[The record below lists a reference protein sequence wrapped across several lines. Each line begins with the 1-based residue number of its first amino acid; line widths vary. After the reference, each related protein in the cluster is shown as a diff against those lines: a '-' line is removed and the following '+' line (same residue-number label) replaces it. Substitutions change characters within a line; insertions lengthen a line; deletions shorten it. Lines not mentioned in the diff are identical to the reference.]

1 MRMAATRPRIVLGG
15 TSSGAGKTTLTVG
28 LMAAL
33 AKRGMTVQ
41 GFKVGP
47 DYIDPTFHTAAT
59 GRISRNLDTWMMEPT
74 SMKEIFWRASEGA
87 DISLIEGVMGFYDG
101 KDPKS
106 NRGST
111 AEIGMLLD
119 APVILVVDIK
129 AMARSAAAI
138 VKGFQLLEPAVNI
151 AGVIANRAGSANH
164 FQLVKTAIEQ
174 ECGVPVIGYLPHD
187 PAITAPE
194 RHLGLVPAVERGE
207 LQPWL
212 DLLAEKVAATVD
224 LDQLL
229 ALTDQHASF
238 DKPEPLLFK
247 KRENASQE
255 PVTIA
260 VARDSAFHF
269 YYQENFELLEAHGAK
284 LHFFSPL
291 AGELPPA
298 DADGLYIGGGFPE
311 EFAARLEAQADVRH
325 ALKSMIEGGLPTFA
339 ECGGYMFLCEAIH
352 DRAGNRHEMLGIVKN
367 EVKMQTKLAAL
378 GYREAVA
385 LTDSILLAAGETARG
400 HEFHY
405 SSLVHELARDH
416 AYEVSGLRGRKKEGF
431 AQGNVLAGYTHLH
444 FASNPGMV
452 QRWLTHCREWKR
464 TREERATV

>member
-1 MRMAATRPRIVLGG
+1 MATTRPRLVLGG

-33 AKRGMTVQ
+33 AKRGMSVQ

-59 GRISRNLDTWMMEPT
+59 GRISRNLDTWMMEPS

-119 APVILVVDIK
+119 APVILIVDIK

-229 ALTDQHASF
+229 TITEQHASF
-238 DKPEPLLFK
+238 DKPEPILFT
-247 KRENASQE
+247 KRDNEGLE

-269 YYQENFELLEAHGAK
+269 YYQENFELLEAYGAK

-311 EFAARLEAQADVRH
+311 EFAARLEEQVNVRH
-325 ALKSMIEGGLPTFA
+325 VLKSMIEGGLPTFA

-352 DRAGNRHEMLGIVKN
+352 DRAGNRYEMLGIVNN

-385 LTDSILLAAGETARG
+385 LADSILLAAGETARG

-405 SSLVHELARDH
+405 SSLVHELEHDH

-452 QRWLTHCREWKR
+452 QRWLSHCREWKR
-464 TREERATV
+464 TREESVT

>member
-1 MRMAATRPRIVLGG
+1 MSITTRPRLVLGG
-15 TSSGAGKTTLTVG
+15 TSSGAGKTTITVG

-33 AKRGMTVQ
+33 AKRGMAVQ

-59 GRISRNLDTWMMEPT
+59 GRISRNLDTWMMEPA

-187 PAITAPE
+187 PAITSPE
-194 RHLGLVPAVERGE
+194 RHLGLVPAIERGE
-207 LQPWL
+207 MNPWL

-229 ALTDQHASF
+229 ALMQEHAPF
-238 DKPEPLLFK
+238 DKPESVLFK
-247 KRENASQE
+247 KKEQIDQE

-269 YYQENFELLEAHGAK
+269 YYQENFELLESHGAK

-291 AGELPPA
+291 AGELPPE

-311 EFAARLEAQADVRH
+311 EFAASLEEQREVRQ
-325 ALKSMIEGGLPTFA
+325 ALKQRIESGLPTFA
-339 ECGGYMFLCEAIH
+339 ECGGFMFLCEAIH
-352 DRAGNRHEMLGIVKN
+352 DRTGNRHEMLGIVKN
-367 EVKMQTKLAAL
+367 EVRMQSKLAAL

-385 LTDSILLAAGETARG
+385 LADNLLLKAGETARG

-405 SSLVHELARDH
+405 SALVHDSEQGH
-416 AYEVSGLRGRKKEGF
+416 AYEVSGLRGRKKEGY
-431 AQGNVLAGYTHLH
+431 AERNLLAGYTHLH
-444 FASNPGMV
+444 FASNPQMV
-452 QRWLTHCREWKR
+452 ERWLTICRQWKQAR
-464 TREERATV
+464 KEEANA

>member
-1 MRMAATRPRIVLGG
+1 MSMTTRPRLVLGG
-15 TSSGAGKTTLTVG
+15 TSSGAGKTTITVG

-33 AKRGMTVQ
+33 AKREMAVQ
-41 GFKVGP
+41 GFKTGP

-59 GRISRNLDTWMMEPT
+59 GRISRNLDTWMMEPAA
-74 SMKEIFWRASEGA
+74 MKEIFWRASEGA

-187 PAITAPE
+187 PALTAPE
-194 RHLGLVPAVERGE
+194 RHLGLVPAIERGE
-207 LQPWL
+207 MKPWL

-229 ALTDQHASF
+229 ALTQEHAYF
-238 DKPEPLLFK
+238 DKPESVLFTP
-247 KRENASQE
+247 QE
-255 PVTIA
+255 KAGQQPVTIA
-260 VARDSAFHF
+260 VARDLAFHF
-269 YYQENFELLEAHGAK
+269 YYQENFELLESYGAK

-291 AGELPPA
+291 HGELPPQ

-311 EFAARLEAQADVRH
+311 EFAEKLEAQTEVREV
-325 ALKSMIEGGLPTFA
+325 LKRLIENGLPTFA
-339 ECGGYMFLCEAIH
+339 ECGGFMFLCEAIH
-352 DRAGNRHEMLGIVKN
+352 DRAGNRHEMLGIIKN
-367 EVKMQTKLAAL
+367 EVRMQSKLAAL

-385 LTDSILLAAGETARG
+385 LTDTLLLQEKETARG

-405 SSLVHELARDH
+405 SALVHEQKQGH

-431 AQGNVLAGYTHLH
+431 AGQNLLAGYTHLH
-444 FASNPGMV
+444 FASNTGMV
-452 QRWLTHCREWKR
+452 QRWLSICREWKQAR
-464 TREERATV
+464 KEQTNA

>member
-1 MRMAATRPRIVLGG
+1 
-15 TSSGAGKTTLTVG
+15 
-28 LMAAL
+28 
-33 AKRGMTVQ
+33 
-41 GFKVGP
+41 
-47 DYIDPTFHTAAT
+47 
-59 GRISRNLDTWMMEPT
+59 
-74 SMKEIFWRASEGA
+74 MKEIFWRASEGA

-187 PAITAPE
+187 PALTAPE

-229 ALTDQHASF
+229 AITEQHASF
-238 DKPEPLLFK
+238 DKPEPILFT
-247 KRENASQE
+247 KRDNEGLE

-269 YYQENFELLEAHGAK
+269 YYQENFELLEAYGAK

-291 AGELPPA
+291 AGELPPG

-311 EFAARLEAQADVRH
+311 EFAARLEAQVDVRH
-325 ALKSMIEGGLPTFA
+325 VLKSMIEGGLPTFA

-352 DRAGNRHEMLGIVKN
+352 DRAGNRYEMLGIVNN

-385 LTDSILLAAGETARG
+385 LSDSILLAAGETARG

-405 SSLVHELARDH
+405 SSLVHELERDH

-452 QRWLTHCREWKR
+452 QRWLSHCREWKR
-464 TREERATV
+464 TREESVT

>member
-1 MRMAATRPRIVLGG
+1 MSMATTRPRLVLGG
-15 TSSGAGKTTLTVG
+15 TSSGAGKTTVTVG

-33 AKRGMTVQ
+33 AKRGMAVQ

-59 GRISRNLDTWMMEPT
+59 GRVSRNLDTWMMKPAA
-74 SMKEIFWRASEGA
+74 MQEIFWRASDGA

-119 APVILVVDIK
+119 APVMLVVDIK

-151 AGVIANRAGSANH
+151 VGVIANRAGSANH

-187 PAITAPE
+187 PAMTAPE

-207 LQPWL
+207 MQPWL

-229 ALTDQHASF
+229 ALTEKHASF

-247 KRENASQE
+247 QRDMAEQE

-269 YYQENFELLEAHGAK
+269 YYQENFELLESYGAK
-284 LHFFSPL
+284 LRFFSPL

-311 EFAARLEAQADVRH
+311 EFAARLEAATEVRQVLK
-325 ALKSMIEGGLPTFA
+325 ALIEGGLPTFA
-339 ECGGYMFLCEAIH
+339 ECGGFMFLCEAIH
-352 DRAGNRHEMLGIVKN
+352 DRAGNRYEMLGIVQN
-367 EVKMQTKLAAL
+367 EVRMQAKLAAL

-385 LTDSILLAAGETARG
+385 LADNILLQAGQTARG

-405 SSLVHELARDH
+405 SALAHEQQADH

-431 AQGNVLAGYTHLH
+431 AAGNLLAGYTHLH

-452 QRWLTHCREWKR
+452 ERWLTICREWKR
-464 TREERATV
+464 AGKEQANV

>member
-1 MRMAATRPRIVLGG
+1 MSMATTRPRLVLGG

-33 AKRGMTVQ
+33 AKRGMAVQ

-59 GRISRNLDTWMMEPT
+59 RRISRNLDTWMMEPS

-187 PAITAPE
+187 PALTAPE

-229 ALTDQHASF
+229 AITEQHASF
-238 DKPEPLLFK
+238 DKPEPILFT
-247 KRENASQE
+247 KRDNEGLE

-269 YYQENFELLEAHGAK
+269 YYQENFELLEAYGAK

-291 AGELPPA
+291 AGELPPG

-311 EFAARLEAQADVRH
+311 EFAARLEAQVDVRH
-325 ALKSMIEGGLPTFA
+325 VLKSMIEGGLPTFA

-352 DRAGNRHEMLGIVKN
+352 DRAGNRYEMLGIVNN

-385 LTDSILLAAGETARG
+385 LSDSILLAAGETARG

-405 SSLVHELARDH
+405 SSLVHELERDH

-452 QRWLTHCREWKR
+452 QRWLSHCREWKR
-464 TREERATV
+464 TREESVT